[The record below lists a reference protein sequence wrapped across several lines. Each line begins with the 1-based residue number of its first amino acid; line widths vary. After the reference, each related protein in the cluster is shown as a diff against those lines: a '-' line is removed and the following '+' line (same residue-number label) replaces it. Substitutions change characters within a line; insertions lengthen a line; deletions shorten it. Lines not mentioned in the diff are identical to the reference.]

1 MPRVDV
7 DVKQRRECFW
17 HSRLRKCGI
26 IRPLNSYSCSPPG
39 VALVSAPSVVFLCEP
54 FLPEGLADVSAED
67 SVLVGFS
74 AVVDFFELFVLDGLP
89 VVSAGD
95 SPVVPCIISSPLWR
109 GETGVAPGFAFP
121 PGGDASRVAPRAA
134 FDDAVALGVA
144 EAVADALAVGGAL
157 AEAVADGDTLIPAD
171 APGEA

>member
-1 MPRVDV
+1 M
-7 DVKQRRECFW
+7 
-17 HSRLRKCGI
+17 
-26 IRPLNSYSCSPPG
+26 
-39 VALVSAPSVVFLCEP
+39 
-54 FLPEGLADVSAED
+54 
-67 SVLVGFS
+67 LVGFS

-157 AEAVADGDTLIPAD
+157 AETVADGDALIPAD